1 MNQFLRFCFVFIW
14 ILGSCNDTTKTN
26 SVLTDHTAKV
36 LIMLAPDCPLC
47 KNYTLDIKELV
58 DEYKDEIHF
67 YGVIPGS
74 HYTKHEVDSF
84 LLHYEIDLD
93 IVYDPDF
100 NLTHQL
106 GATITPEV
114 FLIDEYNQV
123 LYEGKFDN
131 WLGELGRR
139 RQVITAYYLKDAIES
154 YHKAAPILIPKTIPI
169 GCFIE

>member
-1 MNQFLRFCFVFIW
+1 MNQFLRFCFVFNC
-14 ILGSCNDTTKTN
+14 ILCSCNTVTDTP

-47 KNYTLDIKELV
+47 KNYTLDIRELV

-67 YGVIPGS
+67 YGVIPDP

-84 LLHYEIDLD
+84 LLHYEIDLE
-93 IVYDPDF
+93 IVYDSDLT
-100 NLTHQL
+100 LTHQL

-114 FLIDEYNQV
+114 FLIDEYNKV
-123 LYEGKFDN
+123 IYEGKFDN

-139 RQVITAYYLKDAIES
+139 RQIITRYYLKDALES
-154 YHKAAPILIPKTIPI
+154 YREAAPILIPKTIPI